1 MDVQK
6 RLGSCLNVLLARR
19 VIWQTVRNN
28 EGQQL
33 QTVQTVVLR
42 DAL

>member
-6 RLGSCLNVLLARR
+6 LLRSCLNVLLARR

-28 EGQQL
+28 EEQL
-33 QTVQTVVLR
+33 QTAQTARVPR
-42 DAL
+42 D